1 MYSSKY
7 CAQTFSDKVMLLGH
21 ITSYHKRCNV
31 CENIFPSQR
40 DIEMHMKADQ
50 KKSIQTFT
58 CQRTKFKESQNK
70 KFM

>member
-7 CAQTFSDKVMLLGH
+7 CAQAFSDKVMLLGH

-40 DIEMHMKADQ
+40 DIEMHMKADH
-50 KKSIQTFT
+50 KKDLSKHSLA
-58 CQRTKFKESQNK
+58 REPS
-70 KFM
+70 